1 MGGRFAQIL
10 NMSRLLFHFSVPQG
24 LIEGSPLIDHGELM
38 SAPNGMNKER
48 AGRVWLK
55 ACVVV
60 VLLFSPLVAYRQWRQ
75 RQQHRLSE
83 AHFRAG
89 QKAYQQKKFDEAIKE
104 LSAAVRADP
113 SSAHAWFWLGRS
125 HTQQRNLHQA
135 MRALRKARALAPR
148 DINALLGIGQVWM
161 NLGKFEEAEKAF
173 RDALAIDPNDPTT
186 NRLLGQVIVL
196 QAAAPERIEEAKQ
209 YLTCAL
215 QFRPGYSTAHYW
227 LGRAYL
233 RSQQTMEALN
243 QFQAALK
250 HNPFNIGA
258 RYHLGITYIK
268 LGMKKEGERELAEFR
283 RVNYMLSRL
292 KKYHD
297 LSLVQ
302 PKAQWHFEM
311 AKILAENRFYESAV
325 EQYRLGLK
333 LDPRNRE
340 ARRAMAQLEQYE
352 LGSTPGGTIRF
363 SEGDNALE

>member
-1 MGGRFAQIL
+1 MIY
-10 NMSRLLFHFSVPQG
+10 
-24 LIEGSPLIDHGELM
+24 HGEQRLM
-38 SAPNGMNKER
+38 SLQNRVNKER

-55 ACVVV
+55 AGVVV
-60 VLLFSPLVAYRQWRQ
+60 VLLFSTFVAYCQFRQ
-75 RQQHRLSE
+75 RQKHRLSE
-83 AHFRAG
+83 AHFKAG
-89 QKAYQQKKFDEAIKE
+89 QKAYTQKKFDEAIKE
-104 LSAAVRADP
+104 LSAAVKADP

-125 HTQQRNLHQA
+125 HTQMRNLHQA
-135 MRALRKARALAPR
+135 MSALRKARALAPR
-148 DINALLGIGQVWM
+148 DTNALLGIGQVWM
-161 NLGKFEEAEKAF
+161 SLGKFDEAEKAF

-186 NRLLGQVIVL
+186 NRLLGQVIVQ
-196 QAAAPERIEEAKQ
+196 QAATPERIEEAKQ

-233 RSQQTMEALN
+233 RSQQTMEALS

-258 RYHLGITYIK
+258 RYHLGITYVK

-297 LSLVQ
+297 LSFAQ

-311 AKILAENRFYESAV
+311 AKILAENRFYESAI
-325 EQYRLGLK
+325 EQYQLGLK
-333 LDPRNRE
+333 LDPHNRE
-340 ARRAMAQLEQYE
+340 ARQAMAQLQQYE
-352 LGSTPGGTIRF
+352 MDGALGGTIRF